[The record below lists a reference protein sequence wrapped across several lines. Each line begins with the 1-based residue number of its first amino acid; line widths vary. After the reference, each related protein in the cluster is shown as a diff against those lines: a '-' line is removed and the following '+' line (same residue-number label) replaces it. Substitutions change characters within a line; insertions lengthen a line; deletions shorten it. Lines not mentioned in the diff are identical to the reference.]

1 MRKKELLWSV
11 SMLERE
17 VENLDDD
24 NELVRQTFANANN
37 FRFIIKKYE
46 APLRRYLA
54 RTFGFAFDDRE
65 DVLQE
70 VFIAVYRNLND
81 FDPSLKFSS
90 WIYRV
95 AHNKAI
101 DFWRGRQAK
110 HRADWDDEA
119 MANIPDPLDLTAEL
133 DNNYLRGNL
142 NALLGRLDER
152 YRSVIVLRYLEE
164 KDYGEISDI
173 LQKPPG
179 TVAAWL
185 SRAKKELAKLAETHK
200 EKFK

>member
-1 MRKKELLWSV
+1 
-11 SMLERE
+11 
-17 VENLDDD
+17 
-24 NELVRQTFANANN
+24 
-37 FRFIIKKYE
+37 
-46 APLRRYLA
+46 
-54 RTFGFAFDDRE
+54 
-65 DVLQE
+65 
-70 VFIAVYRNLND
+70 
-81 FDPSLKFSS
+81 
-90 WIYRV
+90 
-95 AHNKAI
+95 
-101 DFWRGRQAK
+101 
-110 HRADWDDEA
+110 